1 MQEIT
6 KKNLNSEKLW
16 NFRAWENSG
25 NGNKEMSLPLFF
37 ILKKKNRITQSPAY
51 FDLLRR
57 KERSSRVF
65 DEAILNYLLQP
76 F

>member
-25 NGNKEMSLPLFF
+25 DGDKEMSLPLFLY
-37 ILKKKNRITQSPAY
+37 LKKEEQDNTEI
-51 FDLLRR
+51 LL
-57 KERSSRVF
+57 
-65 DEAILNYLLQP
+65 ILICYGEKKGVEDFLMKL
-76 F
+76 FKSIC

>member
-1 MQEIT
+1 MAI
-6 KKNLNSEKLW
+6 KKCHY
-16 NFRAWENSG
+16 RY
-25 NGNKEMSLPLFF
+25 FF